1 MKKNKG
7 FTLIELLVVIAII
20 GVLASVVLAS
30 LNSAR
35 NKAADVAVKSNLANA
50 RAQAEI
56 FYDSNGN
63 SYVGTA
69 DTATDVC
76 YSTASVGTPA
86 VKGINPNVLA
96 ATQASQG
103 ASGTVNIT
111 DATAENATGAGSGVC
126 YSAAGTWVAQAP
138 LKSSGYWCV
147 DYTGTSEPNA
157 SLLAGG
163 ALKCP

>member
-35 NKAADVAVKSNLANA
+35 NKGADVAVKSNLANA

-76 YSTASVGTPA
+76 YSTASVGSPA
-86 VKGINPNVLA
+86 VKGIYPNVLA
-96 ATQASQG
+96 AIQASG
-103 ASGTVNIT
+103 NSSVVVAE
-111 DATAENATGAGSGVC
+111 ATAETSTTAVC
-126 YSAAGTWVAQAP
+126 YSAAGSWVAQAP
-138 LKSSGYWCV
+138 LKTSGYWCV
-147 DYTGTSEPNA
+147 DYLGTSEPQG
-157 SLLAGG
+157 SVLA
-163 ALKCP
+163 ANSTKCP